1 MISIP
6 TKKQT
11 EKIWKD
17 YSLDHFLKSFIL
29 KLEIINKSLI
39 YNQFKKR
46 TDTSQSIQN

>member
-29 KLEIINKSLI
+29 KLEIINKSH
-39 YNQFKKR
+39 NQFKKR
-46 TDTSQSIQN
+46 TDTPQSIQN